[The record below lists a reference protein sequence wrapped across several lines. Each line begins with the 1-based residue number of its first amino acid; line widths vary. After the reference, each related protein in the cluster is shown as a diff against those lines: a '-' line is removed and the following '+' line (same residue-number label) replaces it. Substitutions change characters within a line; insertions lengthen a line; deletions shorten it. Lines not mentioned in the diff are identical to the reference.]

1 MAQVPPVIAKT
12 IDFSDWEN
20 GEKKHDSRIFF
31 QLVLKSQAFEY
42 LKNLDLDELKKK
54 IIIYANKNK
63 ENIEADDSEENSA
76 NNRFFDFLLINR
88 FFQKERLLKL
98 AEQLNNVLKNPNNDT
113 EDMVKKLVALN
124 ENGVFDKLGV
134 GFLISLLP
142 EEKLSDLMYLKLDF
156 IGKDVKPLSA
166 EYGALNYKALYKE
179 LTEIQSRLSSRSYD
193 LRLSD
198 KDRDMGDLDIEN
210 P

>member
-1 MAQVPPVIAKT
+1 
-12 IDFSDWEN
+12 
-20 GEKKHDSRIFF
+20 
-31 QLVLKSQAFEY
+31 
-42 LKNLDLDELKKK
+42 
-54 IIIYANKNK
+54 
-63 ENIEADDSEENSA
+63 
-76 NNRFFDFLLINR
+76 
-88 FFQKERLLKL
+88 
-98 AEQLNNVLKNPNNDT
+98 
-113 EDMVKKLVALN
+113 
-124 ENGVFDKLGV
+124 
-134 GFLISLLP
+134 
-142 EEKLSDLMYLKLDF
+142 MYLKLDF